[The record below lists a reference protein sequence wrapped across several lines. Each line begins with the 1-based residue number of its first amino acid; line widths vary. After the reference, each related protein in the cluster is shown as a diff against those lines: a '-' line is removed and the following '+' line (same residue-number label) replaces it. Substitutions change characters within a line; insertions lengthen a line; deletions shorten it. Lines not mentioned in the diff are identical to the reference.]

1 MPSANHTE
9 TTYKITN
16 LEDNSTVFET
26 SVEGDVNNVTMPT
39 DELAAGKRYKL
50 DVTYKTDNNNI
61 RVNTPQ
67 GQLASVIFKTSPLVT
82 TPGIDRIQWV
92 KHKYGGS
99 TLLETVV
106 DERGITTEGLDKD
119 EYNRV
124 VDKMLR
130 SIDGTFLRIQ
140 ESEGSSGSETLTSGK
155 QNIIVMPVILANGK
169 ASIKRTLAKLG
180 SVPAPTP
187 VTPPLPFNQLPPR
200 VLRDKEFWN
209 ILKPNVAENNGGITN
224 LDSFDSA
231 IQVASYKAAN
241 NYPGPHTSTQWQVS
255 FIKDNFDSPELDTED
270 PQYRLQLNV
279 RCNRPSTWVYV
290 KYRFKSNYE
299 GYPKVSPWS
308 DVLKYKTPFF
318 GIKDFNVNVT
328 VGNDFKATITASG
341 FDKVETTL
349 SGTIGHKSTTY
360 IISEVESGTEVF
372 KAANDTTN
380 LLTLTADKV
389 LDPDKE
395 YMVKVIQHSENTLV
409 PDKMVTKKFKTV
421 AAYIDTPELVDET
434 YITQNE
440 DNNKFYI
447 DVKAFN
453 IHNSSETHVSTTWN
467 ISSST
472 ATRNTTPLLSKVK
485 DTESKTRLDITSLVA
500 NSPVLPQGWFVEV
513 TFHSE
518 TMSSKTLT
526 TWVSAYPLTLNKKY
540 DGVIELS
547 LDEHKLPKYKVVF
560 KNEDIKPKKIKSYS
574 FFFHNM
580 YAEGGYQAY
589 TNGNIAVTVPP
600 VTSGGF
606 VGKTIAE
613 VWDSFE
619 CTTTYELFKTYAK
632 NRPLTVKWH
641 YGKRISGSIILEDNS
656 VVTLKGDSFGIDEK
670 KWEPEIYFK
679 NLRLIDDGGNPTLA
693 VDFENNGYDWA
704 KHNNDI
710 KWFITDLNGASIL
723 SDLST
728 GSELKLN
735 LRPHITS
742 GKLIMGR
749 GYYAGAFATSNVTYQ
764 INTFNEKADPK
775 WPYIPVPF
783 FLKDIKVKTPYV
795 IDNRITRH
803 NQNDFEMEFFC
814 ANMEIQG
821 NIDNETIN
829 HASTTIRLYDYQ
841 KWEADKTK
849 EKELILDIT
858 GQHRNFFTI
867 KRSDT
872 NPPRLSTDLENVDIE
887 YGHKYELAI
896 TYTTD
901 TGLVS
906 EVSSFIFTA
915 PSRPNITIEPPEFIK
930 DEIKHDTD
938 NDTYSYHIQLDESKF
953 KINHSTDQTHLETEV
968 HVYENHTKIK
978 VLKYTDDKRYD
989 FTITD
994 EDITPKLFTAGRQ
1007 YSVIVHY
1014 RGKEDRYSPGNAASK
1029 RIKRVPNGQKPI
1041 MMPNHPSYFEAK
1053 FVSYHK
1059 DKLRYLITT
1068 NGVDID
1074 PETIT
1079 CALEAFDPRSTKKL
1093 LSKEEN
1099 TSHYMVI
1106 DRGVGYEYK
1115 VLEKGVYVVTFDKMP
1130 LSNINP
1136 RLVLTATNN
1145 DEGVTDDG
1153 VRYSKADYNGYTWYD
1168 YVYSYYLNTAELTS
1182 SLPGAN
1188 INKYSFSTDELDYL
1202 LTGIKPNPI
1211 NQDGV
1216 VNTEDTFTYGLDPLT
1231 PSGTYSIYSGN
1242 QYLVSLAVSRYV
1254 TYAGF
1259 DTLFMYENSNNAPCI
1274 TGQDEADL
1282 AYKSIVSG
1290 TGGGVIYFQ
1299 PNRPIKIK
1307 HRFKIPGSDVYTNFK
1322 EFNFRFKDAFKLE
1335 DLKRYIT
1342 VSNKGNAS
1350 PYNFHNPSSLEYFN
1364 TSNYNIYGR
1373 IFAISVSGYCYESL
1387 YDLID
1392 YFMLEKPSTDIDGM
1406 PMIYKYKMGLPFQ
1419 NMDYLK
1425 YGIIEASASKKWELT
1440 AQCRLIVGDPTTYS
1454 ASEKVYT
1461 KDMFKYYVYKSIN
1474 AVPKI
1479 YAVLKSG
1486 ERIELTVA

>member
-224 LDSFDSA
+224 LDSFDNA

-290 KYRFKSNYE
+290 RYRFKSNYE

-372 KAANDTTN
+372 KVANDTTN

-395 YMVKVIQHSENTLV
+395 YLVKVIQHSENTLV
-409 PDKMVTKKFKTV
+409 PDKMVTKKFKTN
-421 AAYIDTPELVDET
+421 AAYIDMPELVNET
-434 YITQNE
+434 FITHNE
-440 DNNKFYI
+440 DNTKFYI
-447 DVKAFN
+447 DTKAFS

-467 ISSST
+467 IFSVI
-472 ATRNTTPLLSKVK
+472 ATRNTTPVLSKVK
-485 DTESKTRLDITSLVA
+485 DTESKTRLDITSLVV
-500 NSPVLPQGWFVEV
+500 NSPLTPQGWFVEV

-526 TWVSAYPLTLNKKY
+526 TWVSVHPVTLTKKY
-540 DGVIELS
+540 DGEIQLS

-560 KNEDIKPKKIKSYS
+560 KNEDIKTKTIKSYS
-574 FFFHNM
+574 FFMYDM
-580 YAEGGYQAY
+580 YANGAY
-589 TNGNIAVTVPP
+589 HAFNSPTVSVTIPN

-606 VGKTIAE
+606 VGKTITE

-619 CTTTYELFKTYAK
+619 CITTYELFKNYAK
-632 NRPLTVKWH
+632 VRPRSMLWH
-641 YGKRISGSIILEDNS
+641 YGKRISGSITLMDNT
-656 VVTLKGDSFGIDEK
+656 VLKLKGDAFGVDENR
-670 KWEPEIYFK
+670 WEPEVYFK

-693 VDFENNGYDWA
+693 VDFENNGYDWVTYS
-704 KHNNDI
+704 DV
-710 KWFITDLNGASIL
+710 KWFI
-723 SDLST
+723 SDLKNT
-728 GSELKLN
+728 IIVDNLITNSELKLN
-735 LRPHITS
+735 LKPHIDS
-742 GKLIMGR
+742 GKLEVGK
-749 GYYAGAFATSNVTYQ
+749 GYYAGAMATSNVTYQ

-795 IDNRITRH
+795 IDNKIARH
-803 NQNDFEMEFFC
+803 NPNDFEMEFFC

-821 NIDNETIN
+821 NIDNEVIN
-829 HASTTIRLYDYQ
+829 HATTTIRLYDYQ

-858 GQHRNFFTI
+858 TQPRNLFTI

-906 EVSSFIFTA
+906 GVSSFIFTA

-930 DEIKHDTD
+930 DEIKYDTD

-978 VLKYTDDKRYD
+978 VLKYTDDKKYD

-994 EDITPKLFTAGRQ
+994 EDITPKLFTAGKQ

-1029 RIKRVPNGQKPI
+1029 RIRRVPNGQKPAQ
-1041 MMPNHPSYFEAK
+1041 MPNHESYFRAN

-1074 PETIT
+1074 PETIL
-1079 CALEAFDPRSTKKL
+1079 CGLDALDSRATKNL
-1093 LSKEEN
+1093 PGKEGN
-1099 TSHYMVI
+1099 VAHYAEIASNVS
-1106 DRGVGYEYK
+1106 YEYK
-1115 VLEKGVYVVTFDKMP
+1115 TLDKGTYVVTFDKIP
-1130 LSNINP
+1130 PSNITP
-1136 RLVLTATNN
+1136 RINVIATNK
-1145 DEGVTDDG
+1145 DEDITDDG
-1153 VRYSKADYNGYTWYD
+1153 VRYTKADYSNYTWYGT
-1168 YVYSYYLNTAELTS
+1168 VFSAYLNATGLTS

-1188 INKYSFSTDELDYL
+1188 VNSYSFNTDELDYL
-1202 LTGIKPNPI
+1202 LTYIKPKPYDEN
-1211 NQDGV
+1211 GV
-1216 VNTEDTFTYGLDPLT
+1216 VNTDDTFTYPQDPLT
-1231 PSGTYSIYSGN
+1231 TGTYMLYSGSA
-1242 QYLVSLAVSRYV
+1242 YLPSLTFYKYI
-1254 TYAGF
+1254 TYGGY
-1259 DTLFMYENSNNAPCI
+1259 DTLFMYDNINNEPCVVGTGAVDLVYNSV
-1274 TGQDEADL
+1274 
-1282 AYKSIVSG
+1282 VSG
-1290 TGGGVIYFQ
+1290 TFTGGFYFQ
-1299 PNRPIKIK
+1299 PNRSIKIK
-1307 HRFKIPGSDVYTNFK
+1307 HRFKIPGTDVYTNFK
-1322 EFNFRFKDAFKLE
+1322 SFNFRFKEAFKLE

-1342 VSNKGNAS
+1342 VKNN
-1350 PYNFHNPSSLEYFN
+1350 FN
-1364 TSNYNIYGR
+1364 TSPYGTHNPPTTDYLVPNQYNVYGR
-1373 IFAISVSGYCYESL
+1373 IFAISVVGYCYESL
-1387 YDLID
+1387 LNLID
-1392 YFMLEKPSTDIDGM
+1392 HFMLEKPSVDIDGN
-1406 PMIYKYKMGLPFQ
+1406 PMVYKYKMGLPFQ

-1425 YGIIEASASKKWELT
+1425 YTVSEAQASNKWDK
-1440 AQCRLIVGDPTTYS
+1440 AIQCRLITGDPIVYT
-1454 ASEKVYT
+1454 ASEQVYT
-1461 KDMFKYYVYKSIN
+1461 KDMFKYYVYKPFSAI
-1474 AVPKI
+1474 PKI

-1486 ERIELTVA
+1486 ERIELTVV

>member
-106 DERGITTEGLDKD
+106 DEHGITTEGLDKD

-169 ASIKRTLAKLG
+169 ASIERTLAKLG

-224 LDSFDSA
+224 LDSFDNA

-290 KYRFKSNYE
+290 RYRFKSNYE

-318 GIKDFNVNVT
+318 GIKDFDVNVT

-349 SGTIGHKSTTY
+349 SGTIGHKSTSY

-395 YMVKVIQHSENTLV
+395 YLVKVIQHSENTLV

-467 ISSST
+467 ISNDID
-472 ATRNTTPLLSKVK
+472 TRNTTPLISKVK
-485 DTESKTRLDITSLVA
+485 DTESKTRLDITSLVT
-500 NSPVLPQGWFVEV
+500 NSPAAPQGWFVEV

-518 TMSSKTLT
+518 TMSSKTLR
-526 TWVSAYPLTLNKKY
+526 TWVSVHPVTLNKKY

-560 KNEDIKPKKIKSYS
+560 KNEDIKPKKIKNYS
-574 FFFHNM
+574 FLLYDN
-580 YAEGGYQAY
+580 YASGYYQAFNNV
-589 TNGNIAVTVPP
+589 TVAVTLPN

-613 VWDSFE
+613 VWDSFI

-632 NRPLTVKWH
+632 SKPITIYWH
-641 YGKRISGSIILEDNS
+641 HGKRIWGVITLEDNT
-656 VVTLKGDSFGIDEK
+656 VLNLKGDAFGIDTNT
-670 KWEPEIYFK
+670 WEPEIYFK
-679 NLRLIDDGGNPTLA
+679 NLKLVNDAGNPTLT

-704 KHNNDI
+704 THGDTVKWYIHNQYG
-710 KWFITDLNGASIL
+710 TVVLNGIE
-723 SDLST
+723 T
-728 GSELKLN
+728 GRELKLN
-735 LRPHITS
+735 LQPYLTAGTLKPGVS
-742 GKLIMGR
+742 
-749 GYYAGAFATSNVTYQ
+749 YAVNVYTDTSNITTPVTTYDT
-764 INTFNEKADPK
+764 NADEQ
-775 WPYIPVPF
+775 WPFSLPSIMI
-783 FLKDIKVKTPYV
+783 KDIKVKDPYV
-795 IDNRITRH
+795 SVNRITRH
-803 NQNDFEMEFFC
+803 NQNDFDMEFHVTDIV
-814 ANMEIQG
+814 IQG
-821 NIDNETIN
+821 NIDDETIN
-829 HASTTIRLYDYQ
+829 HASTTIRVYDLQ

-849 EKELILDIT
+849 DKEMVLDIT
-858 GQHRNFFTI
+858 TQPRNLYTI

-887 YGHKYELAI
+887 YGHKYEMVV

-901 TGLVS
+901 TGLTS
-906 EVSSFIFTA
+906 APKSFEFTT

-994 EDITPKLFTAGRQ
+994 DDITPKLFTAGKQ

-1029 RIKRVPNGQKPI
+1029 RIKRIPNGQKPI
-1041 MMPNHPSYFEAK
+1041 KIPNHMQDFEIK

-1068 NGVDID
+1068 KGVDVD
-1074 PETIT
+1074 PETIVCKLT
-1079 CALEAFDPRSTKKL
+1079 GHDPRATKKL
-1093 LSKEEN
+1093 LSKAEN
-1099 TSHYMVI
+1099 ASHYMELETVS
-1106 DRGVGYEYK
+1106 GVTTGYEYK
-1115 VLEKGVYVVTFDKMP
+1115 VLDRGVYVVTFDRILP
-1130 LSNINP
+1130 SDINCI
-1136 RLVLTATNN
+1136 LNVNATNP
-1145 DEGVTDDG
+1145 DESVTEDG
-1153 VRYSKADYNGYTWYD
+1153 VRYSKLNYGNYTWYGT
-1168 YVYSYYLNTAELTS
+1168 VNSPGLAGVGLTS

-1202 LTGIKPNPI
+1202 LTGLRPIEAKGNIK
-1211 NQDGV
+1211 
-1216 VNTEDTFTYGLDPLT
+1216 NTEDTFVSLYPAVSNYPNGYNYSVDVHHSLKFLDFRIITAFDSAFMYDTINKSPLAT
-1231 PSGTYSIYSGN
+1231 GSGTNGLRYSNLLSGYSDSVN
-1242 QYLVSLAVSRYV
+1242 FLPDRDV
-1254 TYAGF
+1254 
-1259 DTLFMYENSNNAPCI
+1259 
-1274 TGQDEADL
+1274 
-1282 AYKSIVSG
+1282 
-1290 TGGGVIYFQ
+1290 
-1299 PNRPIKIK
+1299 KIK
-1307 HRFKIPGSDVYTNFK
+1307 FRFKLANTDVYTNYKVFNLK
-1322 EFNFRFKDAFKLE
+1322 FSEEFNLE
-1335 DLKRYIT
+1335 DIKKHFIGLYVDT
-1342 VSNKGNAS
+1342 SYMCNAPVKHFFS
-1350 PYNFHNPSSLEYFN
+1350 R
-1364 TSNYNIYGR
+1364 SNYNAYGK
-1373 IFAISVSGYCYESL
+1373 L
-1387 YDLID
+1387 YYIRPRYYGHEYL
-1392 YFMLEKPSTDIDGM
+1392 
-1406 PMIYKYKMGLPFQ
+1406 YKYIDHFEIERISKDIEDKDMAYTYKVSKPFK
-1419 NMDYLK
+1419 NMDFLQYDNKEYITNWNNGLNVAMHSVIA
-1425 YGIIEASASKKWELT
+1425 G
-1440 AQCRLIVGDPTTYS
+1440 TYS
-1454 ASEKVYT
+1454 TSETGYT
-1461 KDMFKYYVYKSIN
+1461 KDMFKYYKSKN
-1474 AVPKI
+1474 FSAVAKV
-1479 YAVLKSG
+1479 YAVLKNG
-1486 ERIELTVA
+1486 IRLELPTA

>member
-50 DVTYKTDNNNI
+50 DVTYKTDDSSI

-106 DERGITTEGLDKD
+106 DEHGVTTEGLPKD
-119 EYNRV
+119 EYNRI

-130 SIDGTFLRIQ
+130 SIDGTFLRMQ

-169 ASIKRTLAKLG
+169 ASIERTIAKLG
-180 SVPAPTP
+180 SVPAPAP

-200 VLRDKEFWN
+200 TLRDKEYWN
-209 ILKPNVAENNGGITN
+209 ILKPNVSENNGGITN

-241 NYPGPHTSTQWQVS
+241 NYPGRHTSTQWQVS

-290 KYRFKSNYE
+290 RYRFKSNYE

-318 GIKDFNVNVT
+318 GIKDFTVNVT
-328 VGNDFKATITASG
+328 VGNDYKATITASG

-360 IISEVESGTEVF
+360 VISEVESGTEVF
-372 KAANDTTN
+372 RAANDTTN

-389 LDPDKE
+389 LDAGKE

-409 PDKMVTKKFKTV
+409 PDKMVTKKFRTE

-440 DNNKFYI
+440 DNSKFYI
-447 DVKAFN
+447 DTKAFN

-467 ISSST
+467 ISNNI

-485 DTESKTRLDITSLVA
+485 DTESKTRLDITSLVV
-500 NSPVLPQGWFVEV
+500 NSPILPQGWFVEV

-574 FFFHNM
+574 FFMHDMF
-580 YAEGGYQAY
+580 ASGSYQAF
-589 TNGNIAVTVPP
+589 TNGAIAVTIPT
-600 VTSGGF
+600 VTTGGF

-619 CTTTYELFKTYAK
+619 CTTTFELFKNFAK
-632 NRPLTVKWH
+632 SRPITIKWH
-641 YGKRISGSIILEDNS
+641 YGKRISGNIILEDNT
-656 VVTLKGDSFGIDEK
+656 VLTLKGDAFGIDEN

-693 VDFENNGYDWA
+693 VDFENNGFDWA

-710 KWFITDLNGASIL
+710 KWFITDMNNTILL
-723 SDLST
+723 SDLKTDSD
-728 GSELKLN
+728 LKLN
-735 LRPHITS
+735 LKPHIDS
-742 GKLIMGR
+742 GKLVIGR
-749 GYYAGAFATSNVTYQ
+749 GYYAGAYATSNVTYQ

-775 WPYIPVPF
+775 WPFIPVPF

-795 IDNRITRH
+795 IDNKITRH

-821 NIDNETIN
+821 NVDNETIN
-829 HASTTIRLYDYQ
+829 HANTTIRLYDYQ

-858 GQHRNFFTI
+858 TQPRNFFTI

-887 YGHKYELAI
+887 YGRKYELAV

-901 TGLVS
+901 TGLASTVS
-906 EVSSFIFTA
+906 GFIFTA
-915 PSRPNITIEPPEFIK
+915 PNRPNITIEPPEFIK

-989 FTITD
+989 FTIKD
-994 EDITPKLFTAGRQ
+994 EDIAPKLFTAGKQ

-1029 RIKRVPNGQKPI
+1029 RIRRVPNGQKPI
-1041 MMPNHPSYFEAK
+1041 MMPNHQNYFEAK

-1068 NGVDID
+1068 DGVDID
-1074 PETIT
+1074 PESIV
-1079 CALEAFDPRSTKKL
+1079 CWLEGYDARATKNL
-1093 LSKEEN
+1093 LTKEEN
-1099 TSHYMVI
+1099 AAHYMNI
-1106 DRGVGYEYK
+1106 DRGVGYEVK
-1115 VLEKGVYVVTFDKMP
+1115 TLDKGVYVVTFDKMP
-1130 LSNINP
+1130 LGTINP
-1136 RLVLTATNN
+1136 RLVITATNN
-1145 DEGVTDDG
+1145 DEGITDDG
-1153 VRYSKADYNGYTWYD
+1153 VRYTKADYSGYTWYGAA
-1168 YVYSYYLNTAELTS
+1168 YSYYLNATGLTS

-1188 INKYSFSTDELDYL
+1188 TNKYSFSTDELDYL
-1202 LTGIKPNPI
+1202 LTNIKPTPI
-1211 NQDGV
+1211 NESGV
-1216 VNTEDTFTYGLDPLT
+1216 INTDDTFTYGLDPLT
-1231 PSGTYSIYSGN
+1231 PSGTYSIYSGT
-1242 QYLVSLAVSRYV
+1242 QYLPSLTVSKYFVYNG
-1254 TYAGF
+1254 Y
-1259 DTLFMYENSNNAPCI
+1259 DTLFMYGNSNNTPCI
-1274 TGQDEADL
+1274 TGTGAADL
-1282 AYKSIVSG
+1282 TYSSIASG
-1290 TGGGVIYFQ
+1290 TGGSVIYFQ
-1299 PNRPIKIK
+1299 PNRSIKIK
-1307 HRFKIPGSDVYTNFK
+1307 HRFKILGSDIYTNFK
-1322 EFNFRFKDAFKLE
+1322 EFNFRFKDAFKFE

-1350 PYNFHNPSSLEYFN
+1350 PYNYHNTPSSDFIVTN
-1364 TSNYNIYGR
+1364 NYNIYGR
-1373 IFAISVSGYCYESL
+1373 ILAISVNGYCYESL
-1387 YDLID
+1387 YNLID
-1392 YFMLEKPSTDIDGM
+1392 HFMVEKPSVDIDGN

-1425 YGIIEASASKKWELT
+1425 YNIIEASNNRKWESVV
-1440 AQCRLIVGDPTTYS
+1440 QCRLLVGDPTTYS
-1454 ASEKVYT
+1454 TSEQVYT
-1461 KDMFKYYVYKSIN
+1461 KDMFKYYKVKPFV
-1474 AVPKI
+1474 AVPKV

-1486 ERIELTVA
+1486 ERIELTVS